1 MVSRVENGL
10 LPFCNTV
17 LKKEHFFPTSGTAC
31 SCSGVLLYL
40 FFWSGEDGGGW
51 QGDVCVAESVYI
63 NKNPKH

>member
-17 LKKEHFFPTSGTAC
+17 LKKEHFFPTLGTAC

-40 FFWSGEDGGGW
+40 FFWGGGGGQ
-51 QGDVCVAESVYI
+51 QGDVCVQKVFI
-63 NKNPKH
+63 